1 MARSLKKIVADQ
13 PKEQLQL
20 MLKYHPMRLF
30 VYLGLVGIS
39 SAFLFLSISY
49 FLTTFGTNFNHF
61 RLPLL
66 FHANT
71 IIILAS
77 SYTIMQTRKAIMADD
92 WQGYTNGLLITLG
105 LGVAFVV
112 FQLMGWQELVKG
124 GINFTNNIAGTY
136 LYVISGLHLIH
147 LLTGILL
154 LGYFLLRAL
163 EAKNDAVKTLLFE
176 SDPFCKMKVDVLCTY
191 WHFVDGL
198 WVYLYLF
205 FVVNIY
211 VFTKGNFHSIF

>member
-1 MARSLKKIVADQ
+1 MAPRRSKEALMKVLALK
-13 PKEQLQL
+13 
-20 MLKYHPMRLF
+20 
-30 VYLGLVGIS
+30 
-39 SAFLFLSISY
+39 SIC
-49 FLTTFGTNFNHF
+49 
-61 RLPLL
+61 
-66 FHANT
+66 
-71 IIILAS
+71 
-77 SYTIMQTRKAIMADD
+77 
-92 WQGYTNGLLITLG
+92 
-105 LGVAFVV
+105 
-112 FQLMGWQELVKG
+112 
-124 GINFTNNIAGTY
+124 
-136 LYVISGLHLIH
+136 
-147 LLTGILL
+147 ILL